1 MIEEEEREP
10 EELVSEREK
19 THSRAP
25 LVPIKFSFIHLAA
38 QRCIAPV
45 CQAQELN
52 LGLELGDLVSHA
64 VLCPAW
70 TQWHANIV
78 FPLGLVTC

>member
-1 MIEEEEREP
+1 MK
-10 EELVSEREK
+10 EREK

-38 QRCIAPV
+38 QRCIGPI
-45 CQAQELN
+45 CHAQELN
-52 LGLELGDLVSHA
+52 LGLELGDLGGHA

-70 TQWHANIV
+70 TLSHANIV
-78 FPLGLVTC
+78 FPLGRVTCQPIAPGVF